1 MVFVAVVRTVDGLVT
16 LWLGDGGFAVVGSVV
31 TGSGDGGSDSEG
43 VGETHS
49 VGQSVGHSVGHSVG
63 QVEGSPLG
71 SGDGQ
76 TAVGVGVGVGAVVDI
91 GIGVFLYQQPQE
103 VPGPIDER
111 NRQIGRRFKIVS
123 DLEEPGEPLLA
134 GAV

>member
-1 MVFVAVVRTVDGLVT
+1 VIGNAHRFEDAGRVPIIL
-16 LWLGDGGFAVVGSVV
+16 
-31 TGSGDGGSDSEG
+31 
-43 VGETHS
+43 
-49 VGQSVGHSVGHSVG
+49 
-63 QVEGSPLG
+63 
-71 SGDGQ
+71 
-76 TAVGVGVGVGAVVDI
+76 GVGVGVGAVVDI